1 MRRAGKITFSLFL
14 KPCYSKCPGR
24 MPMCVGALGQAR
36 GTLALR
42 GPIVTPGTIIPCVG
56 LKAALAHGPRATAG
70 SAKPVSL

>member
-1 MRRAGKITFSLFL
+1 
-14 KPCYSKCPGR
+14 

-36 GTLALR
+36 GTLPLR